1 MKRNYFHNNGLSLS
15 QTTLRGMNILTSAK
29 RDFEVLNP
37 YGVTLELLTSVEQK
51 LEILKQIS
59 NHELDAASRKELVFE
74 RNRQR
79 KQLQK
84 KIALVQK
91 QLFFAFEKGT
101 SGYDVLFSSSLSN
114 VKLEKFVN
122 AINNFVFILQ
132 ENSQKLVQY
141 NFTAERFAELLD
153 LVTNF
158 ITLHE
163 QISGVH
169 HSFRESAAERSMQR
183 EEMFRILRYIAA
195 IGRTYWKDR
204 NPILSA
210 QYNIS
215 RKSIAP
221 DATDETT
228 S

>member
-1 MKRNYFHNNGLSLS
+1 MKKNYFHNNGLSLS
-15 QTTLRGMNILTSAK
+15 QSTLRGMNILTSAK

-37 YGVTLELLTSVEQK
+37 YGVTLELLTSAEQK
-51 LEILKQIS
+51 LEVIKQAS
-59 NHELDAASRKELVFE
+59 NYELDAASRKSLTLK
-74 RNRQR
+74 RNSLR

-84 KIALVQK
+84 EVALVQK

-101 SGYDVLFSSSLSN
+101 SGYDVLFSGSLSN
-114 VKLEKFVN
+114 KKLDKFVS
-122 AINNFVFILQ
+122 AINNFVFILNQ
-132 ENSQKLVQY
+132 NSEKLVQY
-141 NFTAERFAELLD
+141 NFTAERFAELSD

-195 IGRTYWKDR
+195 IGRTYWKDS

-215 RKSIAP
+215 RKSVAP